1 MIRSK
6 KYLAGSRNAPCTFR
20 IPNVCNGDW
29 STTVPC
35 HIRDGGKGMGNKA
48 SDLSVANGCFACH
61 DAMDGRS
68 IVLSKED
75 WLFYALRGL
84 QQTLQQRF
92 EAGLLIVPV
101 DVETTSSEPPI
112 RPRKPKSERKPI
124 PKPSNPWP
132 KRKMQSRKFGD
143 RG

>member
-6 KYLAGSRNAPCTFR
+6 KYLAGSRGAPCTFR
-20 IPNVCNGDW
+20 IPGICNSDW

-35 HIRDGGKGMGNKA
+35 HIRDGNKGTGNKA

-84 QQTLQQRF
+84 QETLEQRYA
-92 EAGLLIVPV
+92 AGLLIVPV
-101 DVETTSSEPPI
+101 DPEKPSQTIS
-112 RPRKPKSERKPI
+112 RKPKGQRKPI
-124 PKPSNPWP
+124 PKPVDTVWA
-132 KRKMQSRKFGD
+132 KRKLQGRKFG
-143 RG
+143 G

>member
-6 KYLAGSRNAPCTFR
+6 KYLAGSRDAPCTFR
-20 IPNVCNGDW
+20 IPSVCNGDW

-35 HIRDGGKGMGNKA
+35 HIRDGNKGTGNKA

-84 QQTLQQRF
+84 QETLQQRL
-92 EAGLLIVPV
+92 EAGLLIVPL
-101 DVETTSSEPPI
+101 DVETPASDRPI
-112 RPRKPKSERKPI
+112 KARKPKDQRTPI
-124 PKPSNPWP
+124 PK
-132 KRKMQSRKFGD
+132 RKDPMA
-143 RG
+143 

>member
-6 KYLAGSRNAPCTFR
+6 KYLAGSRGAPCTFR
-20 IPNVCNGDW
+20 IPGICNGDW

-35 HIRDGGKGMGNKA
+35 HIRDGNKGTGNKA
-48 SDLSVANGCFACH
+48 SDLYVANGCFACH
-61 DAMDGRS
+61 DAMDARS

-84 QQTLQQRF
+84 QETLQQRF

-101 DVETTSSEPPI
+101 DVEAPASDRPTK
-112 RPRKPKSERKPI
+112 PRKPKDQRTPI
-124 PKPSNPWP
+124 PKRKDPWP
-132 KRKMQSRKFGD
+132 KRGWAKR
-143 RG
+143 

>member
-6 KYLAGSRNAPCTFR
+6 KYLAGSKGATCAFR
-20 IPNVCNGDW
+20 IPGVCNGDW

-35 HIRDGGKGMGNKA
+35 HIRDGNNGMGQKA
-48 SDLSVANGCFACH
+48 SDISVSNGCSACH

-68 IVLSKED
+68 MVLSRED

-84 QQTLQQRF
+84 QETLQQRF

-101 DVETTSSEPPI
+101 DTEAPLMSKPI
-112 RPRKPKSERKPI
+112 KPRKPKDQRKKI
-124 PKPSNPWP
+124 P
-132 KRKMQSRKFGD
+132 SRPF
-143 RG
+143 RT